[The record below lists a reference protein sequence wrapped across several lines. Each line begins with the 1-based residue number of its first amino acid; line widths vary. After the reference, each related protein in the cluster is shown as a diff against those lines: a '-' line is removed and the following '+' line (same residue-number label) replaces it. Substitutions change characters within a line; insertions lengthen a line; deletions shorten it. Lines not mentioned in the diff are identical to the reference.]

1 MKDLQMAAAWLVLI
15 AALMVADL
23 TQLNVL

>member
-23 TQLNVL
+23 PQLNVL

>member
-1 MKDLQMAAAWLVLI
+1 MKDLEMAAAWLVLI

>member
-1 MKDLQMAAAWLVLI
+1 MKDIQMAAAWLVLI
-15 AALMVADL
+15 AALVVADL

>member
-1 MKDLQMAAAWLVLI
+1 MKDIQMAAAWLVLI